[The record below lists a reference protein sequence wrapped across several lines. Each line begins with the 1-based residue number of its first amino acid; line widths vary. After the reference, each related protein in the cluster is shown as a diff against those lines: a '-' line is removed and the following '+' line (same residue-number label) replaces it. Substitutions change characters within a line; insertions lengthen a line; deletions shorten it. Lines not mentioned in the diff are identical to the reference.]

1 MVELLSLERS
11 WLFFQTISNLT
22 YILVVRLSLYYIFL
36 NPVRQ
41 PVFFWFIYFSSF
53 RSLSRLD
60 TVNLKCFL
68 LVYFA
73 SQMYLHWLSRFAHF
87 LVNIGYIQ
95 SIGVAVCAIVG
106 PHFHATILYGVRFGS
121 RMYRLKKAILQRFL
135 PALWNFLIQIKDKWS
150 VRIRKFLPLREYLK
164 MFHKSDYS
172 K

>member
-1 MVELLSLERS
+1 MSLARVNICRSRIKAVISMVERLSLERS

-22 YILVVRLSLYYIFL
+22 YSLVVRLSLYYIFL

-95 SIGVAVCAIVG
+95 SIGVAVCAIVD

-135 PALWNFLIQIKDKWS
+135 PALRNFLIQIKDK
-150 VRIRKFLPLREYLK
+150 
-164 MFHKSDYS
+164 
-172 K
+172 